1 MANKTT
7 TIKASE
13 KTAQVL
19 KIMKELKELRKE
31 NTIWK
36 FKNDELTK
44 QLNLCGVMP
53 MLPKITSKEFS
64 DYIKNNGYERI
75 DDELLQKGKNYLV

>member
-19 KIMKELKELRKE
+19 KIMKELKDLRRE
-31 NTIWK
+31 NIILK

-44 QLNLCGVMP
+44 QLNLCGVVKSFYCKDEENKLAKKCNHQCEIC
-53 MLPKITSKEFS
+53 MLLDS
-64 DYIKNNGYERI
+64 DV
-75 DDELLQKGKNYLV
+75 QQ